1 MPNVHARQD
10 TSPLAGGDGVPVI
23 PQYDQQATAGAPD
36 MAQLHSL
43 ASDLL
48 REPEQAVALDMVLGA
63 AMRGVNA
70 QFGDVQLFD
79 PADNS
84 LLLVSS
90 SGLDAWFVEHYRRVG
105 VDDDTV
111 CANALRTRSQVLV
124 EDVFAETAYP
134 GLQRFATHAGFS
146 SVASTPMLTRTG
158 EFLGVLSTMSAKP
171 RTLTEREA
179 QWLDLCARQAAD
191 YLEAHRTRMAL
202 QTVADELKDLN
213 LRKDQFLATLAH
225 ELRNPLAPIR
235 NGLDLL
241 KLQIG
246 VESPEAHKVI
256 NMALGQVEH
265 MVRLVDDLMD
275 VGRIVRGK
283 ITLSRA
289 TVDMRGLVAKVVEV
303 ARPMFE
309 SGDRRLLLT
318 LPELPVPLYGD
329 AHRLTQILGNLLSN
343 AYKFTSPGCTV
354 EVALSVDAKQV
365 ELRVRDDGIGIEHA
379 QLERIFDM
387 FAQVDSSLERAH
399 GGLGLGLSLVR
410 QMAELHGGS
419 VEAHSGGLGLGS
431 EFIVRVPVD
440 HERPRPA
447 EPAPPD
453 RMSLG
458 LSPGSGLRVLLVDDN
473 REAATVLKVYLEREG
488 FDARVCFGGTEAVT
502 LCAGWQPDAIVM
514 DIGMP
519 GLNGYDAC
527 RRIRSLWGRNVRMI
541 ALTDWGE
548 PEARHRAF
556 EAGFDA
562 HLVKPVDPVGLLTL
576 LAVPA

>member
-1 MPNVHARQD
+1 V
-10 TSPLAGGDGVPVI
+10 TVI

-48 REPEQAVALDMVLGA
+48 REPDQAEALDMVLGA

-146 SVASTPMLTRTG
+146 SVESTPMLTRTG

-171 RTLTEREA
+171 RRLTEREA

-246 VESPEAHKVI
+246 AESPEAHKVI

-283 ITLSRA
+283 IALSTA

-329 AHRLTQILGNLLSN
+329 AHRLTQILGNLLNN

-354 EVALSVDAKQV
+354 DVALLVDAKQV

-419 VEAHSGGLGLGS
+419 VEARSGGLGLGS

-440 HERPRPA
+440 QERPRPA

-473 REAATVLKVYLEREG
+473 REAATVLKAYLEREG
-488 FDARVCFGGTEAVT
+488 FDARMCFGGTEAVT

-541 ALTDWGE
+541 ALTGWGE

-556 EAGFDA
+556 EAGFDDL
-562 HLVKPVDPVGLLTL
+562 LVKPVDPVGLLTL

>member
-1 MPNVHARQD
+1 VSRQF
-10 TSPLAGGDGVPVI
+10 
-23 PQYDQQATAGAPD
+23 DQQALSGAPD
-36 MAQLHSL
+36 MAQLHAL

-48 REPEQAVALDMVLGA
+48 VERDQAAALDLVVGA

-70 QFGDVQLFD
+70 QFGDLQLFD

-90 SGLDAWFVEHYRRVG
+90 SGLDAWFVEHYRRVC
-105 VDDDTV
+105 VEDDTV
-111 CANALRTRSQVLV
+111 CAHALRTRSQVLV
-124 EDVFAETAYP
+124 ADVFAETGYP

-146 SVASTPMLTRTG
+146 SVESTPMLTRTG
-158 EFLGVLSTMSAKP
+158 EFLGVLSTMSATP
-171 RTLTEREA
+171 RRLTEREA

-191 YLEAHRTRMAL
+191 YLEAHRTRTAL
-202 QTVADELKDLN
+202 QAVADELKDLN

-235 NGLDLL
+235 NGLELL

-246 VESPEAHKVI
+246 LESAESLRVI

-275 VGRIVRGK
+275 VGRIVRGR

-289 TVDMRGLVAKVVEV
+289 AVDMRVIVAKAVEV
-303 ARPMFE
+303 LMPTFE
-309 SGDRRLLLT
+309 GGDRRLLLS
-318 LPELPVPLYGD
+318 LPELPVPVYGD
-329 AHRLTQILGNLLSN
+329 AHRLTQILGNLLNN
-343 AYKFTSPGCTV
+343 AYKFTGPGGTV
-354 EVALSVDAKQV
+354 AVALSAGAELA
-365 ELRVRDDGIGIEHA
+365 ELRVRDDGIGIEPA

-387 FAQVDSSLERAH
+387 FAQVDSSLEREH

-419 VEAHSGGLGLGS
+419 VDACSDGLGEGS
-431 EFIVRVPVD
+431 EFIVRIPVNR
-440 HERPRPA
+440 ENQRA
-447 EPAPPD
+447 AAAATPD
-453 RMSLG
+453 RMTLG

-473 REAATVLKVYLEREG
+473 REAATVLKAYLEREG
-488 FDARVCFGGTEAVT
+488 FHARMCFGGTEAVA
-502 LCAGWQPDAIVM
+502 LCTGWQPDAIVM

-527 RRIRSLWGRNVRMI
+527 RRIRSQWGHSVRMI
-541 ALTDWGE
+541 ALTGWGE
-548 PEARHRAF
+548 PEARQRALD
-556 EAGFDA
+556 AGFDA
-562 HLVKPVDPVGLLTL
+562 LLVKPVDPVGLLAL

>member
-1 MPNVHARQD
+1 MRKLLPLHAGNGIR
-10 TSPLAGGDGVPVI
+10 VNRHF
-23 PQYDQQATAGAPD
+23 DQQALAGAPD
-36 MAQLHSL
+36 MAQLHAL

-48 REPEQAVALDMVLGA
+48 VEPEQAVAFDRVLGA

-70 QFGDVQLFD
+70 QFGDLQLFD

-90 SGLDAWFVEHYRRVG
+90 CGLDAWFVEHYRRVG
-105 VDDDTV
+105 VDHDTV
-111 CANALRTRSQVLV
+111 CAKALRTRSQVLV
-124 EDVFAETAYP
+124 EDVFAEAGYP

-146 SVASTPMLTRTG
+146 SVESTPMLTRTG
-158 EFLGVLSTMSAKP
+158 EFLGVLSTMSATP
-171 RTLTEREA
+171 RRLTEREA

-191 YLEAHRTRMAL
+191 YLEAHRTRTAL
-202 QTVADELKDLN
+202 QAVADELKDLN

-241 KLQIG
+241 RLQIG
-246 VESPEAHKVI
+246 SEFTEVHKVI
-256 NMALGQVEH
+256 AMVLGQVEH

-275 VGRIVRGK
+275 VGRIVRGR
-283 ITLSRA
+283 IALSKSP
-289 TVDMRGLVAKVVEV
+289 VDLRDIVAEVVDV
-303 ARPMFE
+303 TRPTFD
-309 SGDRRLLLT
+309 SGGRRLLLT
-318 LPELPVPLYGD
+318 LPESPAALCGD
-329 AHRLTQILGNLLSN
+329 PHRLTQILGNLLNN

-354 EVALSVDAKQV
+354 EVVLSADARQA

-379 QLERIFDM
+379 QLQRIFDM
-387 FAQVDSSLERAH
+387 FTQVDSSLEREH

-410 QMAELHGGS
+410 QMVELHGGS
-419 VEAHSGGLGLGS
+419 VEARSGGLGLGA
-431 EFIVRVPVD
+431 EFVVRVPLD
-440 HERPRPA
+440 HERLQPA
-447 EPAPPD
+447 VPATPD

-473 REAATVLKVYLEREG
+473 REAATVLKAYLEREG
-488 FDARVCFGGTEAVT
+488 FDARMCFGGTEAVA
-502 LCAGWQPDAIVM
+502 LCARWQPDAIVM

-519 GLNGYDAC
+519 GVNGYDAC
-527 RRIRSLWGRNVRMI
+527 RRIRSLRGRNVRMI
-541 ALTDWGE
+541 ALTGWGE
-548 PEARHRAF
+548 PETRQRAL

-562 HLVKPVDPVGLLTL
+562 LLVKPVDPVGLLAL